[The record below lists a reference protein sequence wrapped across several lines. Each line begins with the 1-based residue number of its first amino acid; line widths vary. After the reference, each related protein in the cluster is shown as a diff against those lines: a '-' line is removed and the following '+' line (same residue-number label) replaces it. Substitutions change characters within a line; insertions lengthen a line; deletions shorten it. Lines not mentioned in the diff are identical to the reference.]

1 MSLPPHPQVGGFQ
14 LRSLTRGW
22 GCPCHRGGSEQPSPV
37 PPFSRAQQAQGVCPA
52 GVHPTAAPALTA
64 VRLQSWPDT
73 WDL

>member
-37 PPFSRAQQAQGVCPA
+37 PPFSRA
-52 GVHPTAAPALTA
+52 HPVGRPRVSALP
-64 VRLQSWPDT
+64 VSIPLLP
-73 WDL
+73 LP